1 MDPAINTD
9 PFDLAVIGGGINGAG
24 IARDAAGRGLRV
36 LLVERD
42 DLASHTSSASTKLA
56 HGGLRYLE
64 QGHLGLVRQSLHER
78 GVLLRTAP
86 HLCRPLRFVMPQGQ
100 RPAWQLRVGLWLYD
114 RLAGQGPLPGS
125 SPVALGQHAAGA
137 ALQAQ
142 HRQGFVYSDAW
153 VDDARLVIANAQDA
167 RARGATVLTRTRCI
181 RAARAADAS
190 HWQLELQAAGSR
202 PLPARCRALVNATG
216 PWAARFLHEATPCPP
231 RHRVRLVRGS
241 HIVVPALFDH
251 DHAYILQNP
260 DGRIVFAI
268 PWQGHYT
275 MIGTTEAE
283 HPDDPADARAS
294 ALEVAYL
301 CESVGRYF
309 RRTPTPAEVLW
320 SFAGVRPLLDDGTR
334 NASKVSREHLL
345 DLDTASSKDGAAL
358 LTVWGGKLTTYR
370 AIAEQAVDLLA
381 PRLGSHA
388 PAWTAHVA
396 LPGGDIPSG
405 DMTTWLAGLLHRH
418 PGLPPRLL
426 QRWARSYG
434 SACSGLLDGVHTLA
448 DLGEEVLPG
457 LHARELDY
465 LIDQEWA
472 RSAQDVLW
480 RRSKLGLQFAPD
492 GIEAAEARLDRWL
505 LERLDGDR
513 R

>member
-1 MDPAINTD
+1 MDPAISTD

-64 QGHLGLVRQSLHER
+64 QGHIGLVRQSLHER
-78 GVLLRTAP
+78 EVLLRTAP
-86 HLCRPLRFVMPQGQ
+86 HLCRPLRFVMPQGH

-114 RLAGQGPLPGS
+114 RLAGHSSLPAS
-125 SPVALGQHAAGA
+125 SATELALHAAGA
-137 ALQAQ
+137 PLQVQ
-142 HRQGFVYSDAW
+142 HTRAFIYSDAW

-167 RARGATVLTRTRCI
+167 NARGATVLTRTACI
-181 RAARAADAS
+181 RAERASDAS
-190 HWQLELQAAGSR
+190 HWQLSLQAAGSR

-216 PWAARFLHEATPCPP
+216 PWAARFLQDATPSPP

-241 HIVVPALFDH
+241 HIVVPALFEH

-309 RRTPTPAEVLW
+309 HRTPTPAEVVW
-320 SFAGVRPLLDDGTR
+320 SFAGVRPLLDDGTH
-334 NASKVSREHLL
+334 NSSKVSREHLL
-345 DLDTASSKDGAAL
+345 DLDTGGHRNGAPL
-358 LTVWGGKLTTYR
+358 LTIWGGKLTTYR
-370 AIAEQAVDLLA
+370 AIAAQAVGMLA
-381 PRLGSHA
+381 PHLGSQA
-388 PAWTAHVA
+388 PDWTAHVA
-396 LPGGDIPSG
+396 LPGGDIPGG
-405 DMTTWLAGLLHRH
+405 DTTTWLADLLHRH
-418 PGLPPRLL
+418 PSLPPRLL

-434 SACSGLLDGVHTLA
+434 STCANLLDGVRSLA

-457 LHARELDY
+457 LHTRELDY
-465 LIDQEWA
+465 LIDYEWA

-505 LERLDGDR
+505 LDRLDGDR